1 MIHTEPKSEFKIGKG
16 LIGFL
21 VVMPLCLEVGFLSFI
36 ALCMGVMGLPS
47 GILFILLGALGFL
60 YVYSLMASLW
70 LDRRDGWIVFGLLEG
85 ILFLG
90 IGAYNFIDDTIR
102 RFSSVNVW
110 TTKNYFETFVQGPLA
125 IAGIALS
132 IHLLFKRM
140 PPRHTTRLLGPPTHV
155 RQAEVT
161 SGDAPNATG
170 RPTRPPD
177 LPNLKPERS
186 SPNSLQSEQSGAGQL
201 AQARRRRSRKS

>member
-1 MIHTEPKSEFKIGKG
+1 MIHTEPKSELKIGKD

-21 VVMPLCLEVGFLSFI
+21 IVIPLCLEVGFLSFL
-36 ALCMGVMGLPS
+36 ALCMGIMSFPL
-47 GILFILLGALGFL
+47 GILLILLGALGFL

-90 IGAYNFIDDTIR
+90 VGAYNFIDDTIR

-110 TTKNYFETFVQGPLA
+110 TTKNDFETFVQVPLA

-140 PPRHTTRLLGPPTHV
+140 PPRHPPRLLGPPTHV
-155 RQAEVT
+155 RQAAVT

-170 RPTRPPD
+170 RPKRPPD
-177 LPNLKPERS
+177 LPNRKPERS
-186 SPNSLQSEQSGAGQL
+186 TPDSLQAEQAGAGQS
-201 AQARRRRSRKS
+201 AESPQAKVP

>member
-1 MIHTEPKSEFKIGKG
+1 MHKEPKSEFKIGKG

-21 VVMPLCLEVGFLSFI
+21 IVIPLCLEVGFLSFI

-47 GILFILLGALGFL
+47 GIVLILLGALGFL
-60 YVYSLMASLW
+60 YVYGLMASLW

-110 TTKNYFETFVQGPLA
+110 TTKNYFETFVLGPLA

-132 IHLLFKRM
+132 IYLLGKRM
-140 PPRHTTRLLGPPTHV
+140 PPSHTGRLPTLA
-155 RQAEVT
+155 RQAAVN
-161 SGDAPNATG
+161 SDDAPNATG

-177 LPNLKPERS
+177 LPNRKPERS
-186 SPNSLQSEQSGAGQL
+186 TQNSFQAEQAGAVQS
-201 AQARRRRSRKS
+201 AQIPQTKVP